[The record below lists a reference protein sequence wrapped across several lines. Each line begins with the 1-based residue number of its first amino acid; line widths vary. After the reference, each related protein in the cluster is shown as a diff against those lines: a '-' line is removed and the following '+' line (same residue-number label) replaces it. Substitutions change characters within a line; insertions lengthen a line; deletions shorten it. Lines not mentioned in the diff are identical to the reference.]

1 MDKEA
6 IKIKNIEK
14 TFLEKKNSHAF
25 LFETNNITKCYEDV
39 LNIIKVITNHEYD
52 NLIDNNNF
60 PDLISVEPDGKEIK
74 VFQIENIID
83 TISTTSI
90 MGSYSIYIIK
100 EAEKLNL
107 SSANKI
113 LKFLEE
119 PEKNIVGFFIT
130 NSISK
135 ILPTIKSRC
144 ELFKINYKFEDI
156 KDVLSITEEQY
167 KYFEETMDFAFKL
180 NSTKKYILMNYVKQ
194 IAKKERFEIETI
206 LDILR
211 KAYIIKYDYLLN
223 RLNCDKSL
231 IEQILVSVDIN
242 DIKILAK
249 RITLIEQIQGEFK
262 FNLNKE
268 LILNKMI
275 LMWE

>member
-6 IKIKNIEK
+6 IIKNIEK

-83 TISTTSI
+83 TFSTTSI

-130 NSISK
+130 SSVSK

-144 ELFKINYKFEDI
+144 ELFKINYMLEDI

-180 NSTKKYILMNYVKQ
+180 NSTKKYILMNHVKQ

-231 IEQILVSVDIN
+231 IEQILVSVDIY

>member
-6 IKIKNIEK
+6 TIKNIEK

-74 VFQIENIID
+74 VFQIENIIE
-83 TISTTSI
+83 TFSTTSI

-130 NSISK
+130 SSVSK

-144 ELFKINYKFEDI
+144 ELFKINYMLEDI

-180 NSTKKYILMNYVKQ
+180 NSTKKYILMNHVKQ

-231 IEQILVSVDIN
+231 IEQILISVDIN

-249 RITLIEQIQGEFK
+249 RITLIEQIQSEFK

>member
-6 IKIKNIEK
+6 IIKNIEN

-25 LFETNNITKCYEDV
+25 LFETNNISKCYEDV

-74 VFQIENIID
+74 VFQIENIIE
-83 TISTTSI
+83 TFSTTSI

-130 NSISK
+130 TSVSK

-144 ELFKINYKFEDI
+144 ELFKMNYMFEDI
-156 KDVLSITEEQY
+156 KNVLSISEEQY

-180 NSTKKYILMNYVKQ
+180 NSTKKYILMNHVKQ

>member
-6 IKIKNIEK
+6 IIKNIEK

-83 TISTTSI
+83 TFSTTSI

-130 NSISK
+130 NSVSK

-180 NSTKKYILMNYVKQ
+180 NSTKKYILMNHVKQ

>member
-6 IKIKNIEK
+6 IIKNIEK

-74 VFQIENIID
+74 VFQIENIIE
-83 TISTTSI
+83 TFSTTSI

-130 NSISK
+130 TSVSK

-144 ELFKINYKFEDI
+144 ELFKINYMLEDI

-180 NSTKKYILMNYVKQ
+180 NSTKKYILMNHVKQ

>member
-6 IKIKNIEK
+6 IIKNIEK

-52 NLIDNNNF
+52 NLIDNNYF

-83 TISTTSI
+83 TFSTTSI

-130 NSISK
+130 SSVSK

-180 NSTKKYILMNYVKQ
+180 NSTKKYILMNHVKQ

>member
-6 IKIKNIEK
+6 IIKNIEN

-25 LFETNNITKCYEDV
+25 LFETNNISKCYEDA

-74 VFQIENIID
+74 VFQIENIIE
-83 TISTTSI
+83 TFSTTSI

-130 NSISK
+130 TSVSK

-180 NSTKKYILMNYVKQ
+180 NSTKKYVLMNHVKQ
-194 IAKKERFEIETI
+194 LAKKERFEIETI

-249 RITLIEQIQGEFK
+249 RITLIEQIQSEFK

>member
-1 MDKEA
+1 MDKEG
-6 IKIKNIEK
+6 IIKNIEK

-83 TISTTSI
+83 TFSTTSI

>member
-6 IKIKNIEK
+6 IIKNIEK

-83 TISTTSI
+83 TFSTTSI

-130 NSISK
+130 SSVSK

-144 ELFKINYKFEDI
+144 ELFKINYMLEDI

-180 NSTKKYILMNYVKQ
+180 NSTKKYILMNHVKQ

-249 RITLIEQIQGEFK
+249 RISLIEQIQSEFK

>member
-1 MDKEA
+1 MDKET
-6 IKIKNIEK
+6 IIKNIEK

-83 TISTTSI
+83 TFSTTSI

-130 NSISK
+130 SSVSK

-144 ELFKINYKFEDI
+144 ELFKINYMLEDI

-180 NSTKKYILMNYVKQ
+180 NSTKKYILMNHVKQ